1 MKNVGLHHKDLL
13 YREGVPFSQEGGAN
27 AKILIFSA
35 RATKK
40 FMSRA
45 KTGFTSSFFIK
56 ANKSAYLDRQKCEHV
71 WLYFLL
77 SQKEVKWYT
86 WNDTLGQI

>member
-13 YREGVPFSQEGGAN
+13 SREGVPFSQEGGAN

-45 KTGFTSSFFIK
+45 KTGFTSSLNIYK
-56 ANKSAYLDRQKCEHV
+56 TLRI
-71 WLYFLL
+71 LTL
-77 SQKEVKWYT
+77 SQHTAGTATLTIEV
-86 WNDTLGQI
+86 DIPLDSVGSVD